1 MVGRNCLGKKMYK
14 EEDVTRDM
22 LNKIRRLQENAERK
36 KCLLS
41 EDTEEDAP
49 DFSIAITD
57 DPKFGQNT
65 LTNQIEQFRSQVDS
79 GAQFAK
85 PDENNISES
94 PLIFTFSKNPERGN
108 NLIFAGVIPS
118 LNNMKFQLKLRTSSN
133 NGCFLSC
140 NGLILNKDNL
150 GILYKLNGFYEN
162 WREQWNQEAS
172 ELEKMAMHIKN
183 N

>member
-1 MVGRNCLGKKMYK
+1 MAERKNFGQKMYK
-14 EEDVTRDM
+14 EEDVTRAI
-22 LNKIRRLQENAERK
+22 LNKIRTLQEKAEK
-36 KCLLS
+36 EKHLLS
-41 EDTEEDAP
+41 EETEDDAP

-85 PDENNISES
+85 PDENNVSES
-94 PLIFTFSKNPERGN
+94 PLIFTFSKNPEKGN

-133 NGCFLSC
+133 NGCFLTC

-150 GILYKLNGFYEN
+150 GILYKLSGFYEN

-172 ELEKMAMHIKN
+172 ELEKMAMHIKES
-183 N
+183 